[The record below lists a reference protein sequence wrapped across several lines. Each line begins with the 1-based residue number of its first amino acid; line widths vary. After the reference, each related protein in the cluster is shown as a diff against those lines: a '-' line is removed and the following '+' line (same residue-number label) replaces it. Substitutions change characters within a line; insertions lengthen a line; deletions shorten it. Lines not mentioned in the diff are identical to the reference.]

1 MKKEL
6 KGFICGV
13 LAAAL
18 CSSIL
23 VYGKS
28 GYENIQVAYNN
39 IKVYKDNV
47 LCQLEDAD
55 GNTIEPFIYNGTTY
69 LPLRGAATAADM
81 DVTWDGDTK
90 SVYLWDEEEPAV
102 SAASADT
109 QYSGTGYT
117 ITLSDDWVRQNIYE
131 VNGCDLFLVNYT
143 DSGNITV
150 TTQYG
155 DFFSADELLGMYL
168 NHLGDSGHYTFYTPN
183 WGYEEID
190 GRYYSEYYGAASNGY
205 DTDYCLDCA
214 VSANNIFYI
223 FSYTT
228 NSESTYNTM
237 KDSIKTALPL

>member
-23 VYGKS
+23 VYGES

-47 LCQLEDAD
+47 LCQLVDAD

-69 LPLRGAATAADM
+69 LPLRGAAAAADM

-90 SVYLWDEEEPAV
+90 SVYLWDETEPTV

-117 ITLSDDWVRQNIYE
+117 ITLSDDWVQQSGESGY
-131 VNGCDLFLVNYT
+131 DLSFANYT
-143 DSGNITV
+143 YPGSITV
-150 TTQYG
+150 YVTNDGYDNMGFYLNHIGGADGQFFLNDQVYEEMNDRYYTEYY
-155 DFFSADELLGMYL
+155 FSADGNYHMVCYA
-168 NHLGDSGHYTFYTPN
+168 GTDSH
-183 WGYEEID
+183 I
-190 GRYYSEYYGAASNGY
+190 
-205 DTDYCLDCA
+205 
-214 VSANNIFYI
+214 YI
-223 FSYTT
+223 FSFTT
-228 NSESTYNTM
+228 NDETTYY
-237 KDSIKTALPL
+237 KLRDSVKNSFAAASLY